1 MFNFEILIFIVL
13 EVVMKSIVIELQEMS
28 SDENV
33 PITGLIRKALIV
45 ASKLNLSDFEEWIEK
60 EINGYEEISEI
71 PEYRNVTGEVKA
83 INPYTRI
90 WIPLLWPNAPE
101 GVYNRKIKQ
110 KISEIEYNYK
120 SADGIIVVPFTQ
132 EQQQLLIK
140 KFDAPSPPYLIIN
153 KAALA
158 GILESVKDIILKW
171 TLKLE
176 KEGIFGKDMIFSEDE
191 KIKARNNQE
200 IKIEN
205 FYGILG
211 STFTGKLSQEINI
224 DVKNNDLE
232 SLLKHLKLK
241 GINSEDLEGLKQS
254 IKIDP
259 KPKQKDKLGE
269 NVSKWIGKMIEKASS
284 GAWNVGLSIAAN
296 ILTNAI
302 YSYYGLK

>member
-1 MFNFEILIFIVL
+1 
-13 EVVMKSIVIELQEMS
+13 MKSIVIELQEMS
-28 SDENV
+28 SDENI

-45 ASKLNLSDFEEWIEK
+45 ASKLNLSDFKKWIEK
-60 EINGYEEISEI
+60 EINGYEEVSEI

-83 INPYTRI
+83 FNPYNGI

-101 GVYNRKIKQ
+101 GIYNRKIGQ

-120 SADGIIVVPFTQ
+120 SADGTIVVPFTQ
-132 EQQQLLIK
+132 KQQQILIK
-140 KFDAPSPPYLIIN
+140 NFNTPSPPYLIIN

-171 TLKLE
+171 SLKLE
-176 KEGIFGKDMIFSEDE
+176 KEGIFGKDMIFSEEEQE
-191 KIKARNNQE
+191 KAINNQQ
-200 IKIEN
+200 IRIAN

-211 STFTGKLSQEINI
+211 STFTGAVSQEINI

-259 KPKQKDKLGE
+259 KPKQKDKLGG

>member
-1 MFNFEILIFIVL
+1 
-13 EVVMKSIVIELQEMS
+13 MKSIVIELQEMS

-33 PITGLIRKALIV
+33 PITKLIRKALIV
-45 ASKLNLSDFEEWIEK
+45 ASKLNLSDFMKWIEK
-60 EINGYEEISEI
+60 EINGYDEVSEI

-83 INPYTRI
+83 INPNNGI

-101 GVYNRKIKQ
+101 GVYDRKIKQ

-120 SADGIIVVPFTQ
+120 SADGILVVPFPQ
-132 EQQQLLIK
+132 EQIQFFIK
-140 KFDAPSPPYLIIN
+140 NFNVPSPPYLIIN

-171 TLKLE
+171 SLKLE
-176 KEGIFGKDMIFSEDE
+176 KEGIFGKDMIFSEYE
-191 KIKARNNQE
+191 KIRARNNQE

-211 STFTGKLSQEINI
+211 STFTGAVSQEINI
-224 DVKNNDLE
+224 DVQNNDLE

-296 ILTNAI
+296 ILTSAI

>member
-1 MFNFEILIFIVL
+1 
-13 EVVMKSIVIELQEMS
+13 MKSIVIELQEMS
-28 SDENV
+28 SDENI

-45 ASKLNLSDFEEWIEK
+45 ASKLNLSDFKEWIEK

>member
-1 MFNFEILIFIVL
+1 
-13 EVVMKSIVIELQEMS
+13 MKSIVIELQEMS

-60 EINGYEEISEI
+60 EINGYEEVSEI

>member
-1 MFNFEILIFIVL
+1 
-13 EVVMKSIVIELQEMS
+13 MKSIVIELQEMS
-28 SDENV
+28 SDENI
-33 PITGLIRKALIV
+33 PITKLIRKALIV
-45 ASKLNLSDFEEWIEK
+45 ASKLNLSDFMEWIEK
-60 EINGYEEISEI
+60 EINGYDEVSEI
-71 PEYRNVTGEVKA
+71 PEYRNVTGEVKSF
-83 INPYTRI
+83 NPYNGI
-90 WIPLLWPNAPE
+90 WVPLLWPNAPE
-101 GVYNRKIKQ
+101 GIYNRKIGQ

-120 SADGIIVVPFTQ
+120 SADGTIVVPFTQ
-132 EQQQLLIK
+132 KQQQILIK
-140 KFDAPSPPYLIIN
+140 NFNTPSPPYLIIH

-171 TLKLE
+171 SLKLE
-176 KEGIFGKDMIFSEDE
+176 KEGFFGKDMIFSEEEQE
-191 KIKARNNQE
+191 KAINNQQIR
-200 IKIEN
+200 IKN

-211 STFTGKLSQEINI
+211 STFTGAVSQEINI

-259 KPKQKDKLGE
+259 KPKQKDKFGG
-269 NVSKWIGKMIEKASS
+269 NVSKWIGNMIEKASS
-284 GAWNVGLSIAAN
+284 GTWNVGLNIAAN

>member
-1 MFNFEILIFIVL
+1 
-13 EVVMKSIVIELQEMS
+13 MKSIVIELQEMS

-33 PITGLIRKALIV
+33 PITKLIRKALIV
-45 ASKLNLSDFEEWIEK
+45 ASKLNLSDFMKWIEK
-60 EINGYEEISEI
+60 EINGYDEVSEI

-83 INPYTRI
+83 INPNNGI

-101 GVYNRKIKQ
+101 GVYDRKIKQ

-120 SADGIIVVPFTQ
+120 SADGILVVPFPQ
-132 EQQQLLIK
+132 EQIQFFIK
-140 KFDAPSPPYLIIN
+140 NFNVPSPPYLIIN

-171 TLKLE
+171 SLKLE
-176 KEGIFGKDMIFSEDE
+176 KEGIFGKDMIFSEYE
-191 KIKARNNQE
+191 KIRARNNQE

-211 STFTGKLSQEINI
+211 STFTGAVSQEINI
-224 DVKNNDLE
+224 DVQNNDLE

-269 NVSKWIGKMIEKASS
+269 NVSKWIGKMIEKASL

>member
-1 MFNFEILIFIVL
+1 
-13 EVVMKSIVIELQEMS
+13 MKSIVIELQEMS
-28 SDENV
+28 SDENI

-45 ASKLNLSDFEEWIEK
+45 ASKLNLSDFKKWIEK
-60 EINGYEEISEI
+60 EINGYEEVSEI

-83 INPYTRI
+83 FNPYNGI

-101 GVYNRKIKQ
+101 GIYNRKIGQ

-120 SADGIIVVPFTQ
+120 STDGTIVVPFTQ
-132 EQQQLLIK
+132 KQQQILIK
-140 KFDAPSPPYLIIN
+140 YFNTPSPPYLIIN

-171 TLKLE
+171 SLKLE
-176 KEGIFGKDMIFSEDE
+176 KEGIFGEDMVFSKEE
-191 KIKARNNQE
+191 QEKAINNQKIK
-200 IKIEN
+200 IDN

-211 STFTGKLSQEINI
+211 STFIGEVRQELNI

-241 GINSEDLEGLKQS
+241 GINNEDLENLKHS

-259 KPKQKDKLGE
+259 KPKQKDKLGG

-284 GAWNVGLSIAAN
+284 GAWNVSLSIAVN

-302 YSYYGLK
+302 CSYYGL

>member
-1 MFNFEILIFIVL
+1 L
-13 EVVMKSIVIELQEMS
+13 EVAMKSIVIELQKMS

-45 ASKLNLSDFEEWIEK
+45 ASKLNLSDFKKWIEK
-60 EINGYEEISEI
+60 EINGYEEVSEI

-83 INPYTRI
+83 INPNNGI

-120 SADGIIVVPFTQ
+120 SADGILVVPFPQ
-132 EQQQLLIK
+132 EQIQFFIK
-140 KFDAPSPPYLIIN
+140 NFKVPSPPYLIIN
-153 KAALA
+153 KATLA

-171 TLKLE
+171 SLKLE
-176 KEGIFGKDMIFSEDE
+176 KEGIFGEGMVFSKEEQE
-191 KIKARNNQE
+191 KAINNQQ
-200 IKIEN
+200 IKIDN

-211 STFTGKLSQEINI
+211 STFIGEVRQELNI
-224 DVKNNDLE
+224 AVKNNDLE
-232 SLLKHLKLK
+232 SLLKYLKSK

-259 KPKQKDKLGE
+259 KPKQKDKFGR

-284 GAWNVGLSIAAN
+284 GAWNVGLNIAVN

-302 YSYYGLK
+302 CSYYGL

>member
-1 MFNFEILIFIVL
+1 
-13 EVVMKSIVIELQEMS
+13 MKSIVIELQEMS
-28 SDENV
+28 SDENIL
-33 PITGLIRKALIV
+33 ITKLIRKALIV
-45 ASKLNLSDFEEWIEK
+45 ASKLNLSDFMEWIEK
-60 EINGYEEISEI
+60 EINGYDEVSEI

-83 INPYTRI
+83 INPNNGI

-120 SADGIIVVPFTQ
+120 SADGILVVPFTQ
-132 EQQQLLIK
+132 EQQQILIK
-140 KFDAPSPPYLIIN
+140 NFNTPSPPYLIIN

-171 TLKLE
+171 SLKLE
-176 KEGIFGKDMIFSEDE
+176 KEGIFGEGMVFSKEEQE
-191 KIKARNNQE
+191 KAINNQQ
-200 IKIEN
+200 IKIDN

-211 STFTGKLSQEINI
+211 SNFIGEVRQELNI
-224 DVKNNDLE
+224 AVNNNDLE
-232 SLLKHLKLK
+232 SLLKYLKSK
-241 GINSEDLEGLKQS
+241 GINSEDLENLKHS

-259 KPKQKDKLGE
+259 KPKQKDKFGG

-284 GAWNVGLSIAAN
+284 GAWNVGLSIAVN

-302 YSYYGLK
+302 CSYYGL

>member
-1 MFNFEILIFIVL
+1 
-13 EVVMKSIVIELQEMS
+13 MKSIVIELQEMS

-45 ASKLNLSDFEEWIEK
+45 ASKLNLSDFKEWIEK

-176 KEGIFGKDMIFSEDE
+176 KEGIFGKNMIFSEDE

>member
-1 MFNFEILIFIVL
+1 
-13 EVVMKSIVIELQEMS
+13 MKSIIIELQEMS
-28 SDENV
+28 SDENI
-33 PITGLIRKALIV
+33 PITVLIRKALIV
-45 ASKLNLSDFEEWIEK
+45 ASKLNLSDFKEWIEK
-60 EINGYEEISEI
+60 EINGYEEVNEI

-83 INPYTRI
+83 FNPYNGI

-101 GVYNRKIKQ
+101 GVYNRKIGQ
-110 KISEIEYNYK
+110 KISEIEYNCK
-120 SADGIIVVPFTQ
+120 SGNGTLVVPFTQ
-132 EQQQLLIK
+132 KQQQILIK
-140 KFDAPSPPYLIIN
+140 NFNTPSPPYLIIN
-153 KAALA
+153 KAALV

-171 TLKLE
+171 SLKLE
-176 KEGIFGKDMIFSEDE
+176 KEGIFGKDMIFSEYE
-191 KIKARNNQE
+191 KTKARNNQE

-211 STFTGKLSQEINI
+211 STFTGAVSQEINI